1 MEQALKVQQEWG
13 KAVQDLK
20 DSEKV
25 YGCTSYATESLARA
39 ILSFVRYT
47 RVRQPVLFKQRRGE
61 EYEYF
66 VSELKKQYD
75 PDSVLRTLEND
86 AVWTTTFTLAR
97 RR

>member
-1 MEQALKVQQEWG
+1 MDQALKVQQEWG

-25 YGCTSYATESLARA
+25 YGLTPYKTESLART

-61 EYEYF
+61 EYEHF
-66 VSELKKQYD
+66 VDDLKRQYD
-75 PDSVLRTLEND
+75 GDSVLRALEND
-86 AVWTTTFTLAR
+86 AVWTTTFTIAR